1 MDTEL
6 NSSILDNNTCE
17 PIMGVT
23 AEQVQFYVNSIYGM
37 ILGEPIRRDA
47 ILNELEKAFKKHPKI
62 NTVRKAELLA
72 LLKIARHPSITSL
85 IKPAS
90 LLHSMR
96 KHWHHRKAITSKL
109 VPKVVPGLEGEIDDH
124 LVATVLRAVLKHFTP
139 DDIDKFY
146 SLLEKVIQFA
156 EPHAVIGRWDQD
168 KPLVEFTEWIPLS
181 EYVKQT
187 TSSATPKQDERIR
200 DKQHDERSESGRSG
214 IGGDRV
220 HDDEGLEEGEIKGE
234 DTRTG
239 PPAPATTIAGRRR
252 GRQTKGKKEKKVDN
266 SS

>member
-1 MDTEL
+1 
-6 NSSILDNNTCE
+6 
-17 PIMGVT
+17 MGVT
-23 AEQVQFYVNSIYGM
+23 AEQVQFYVNSLYSM
-37 ILGEPIRRDA
+37 ILGDPVRRDA
-47 ILNELEKAFKKHPKI
+47 ILSELEEAFKKHPKM
-62 NTVRKAELLA
+62 NAVRKAELLA

-96 KHWHHRKAITSKL
+96 KHWHHRKAVTSKL
-109 VPKVVPGLEGEIDDH
+109 VPRVVPGLGDEMDDH

-181 EYVKQT
+181 EYIKQT
-187 TSSATPKQDERIR
+187 TTTPPVPKQDERIR
-200 DKQHDERSESGRSG
+200 NKQHDERSKSGRSRG
-214 IGGDRV
+214 GGDRV

>member
-1 MDTEL
+1 
-6 NSSILDNNTCE
+6 
-17 PIMGVT
+17 MGVT

-37 ILGEPIRRDA
+37 ILGEPVRRDA
-47 ILNELEKAFKKHPKI
+47 ILNELEEVFKKHPKM
-62 NTVRKAELLA
+62 NAVRKAQLLA
-72 LLKIARHPSITSL
+72 MLKMARHPSITGL

-96 KHWHHRKAITSKL
+96 KHWHHRKAVTSKL
-109 VPKVVPGLEGEIDDH
+109 VPKVVPGLENEMDDH
-124 LVATVLRAVLKHFTP
+124 LVSTVLRAVLKHFTP

-181 EYVKQT
+181 EYIKQT
-187 TSSATPKQDERIR
+187 TASSTANNKNERIR
-200 DKQHDERSESGRSG
+200 DKQHNKRGESGCSG
-214 IGGDRV
+214 VGGDRV

-239 PPAPATTIAGRRR
+239 PPAPAATIAGRRR
-252 GRQTKGKKEKKVDN
+252 GRPTKGKKEKKVDN
-266 SS
+266 GS